1 MKVLLLEDAGS
12 VYFELLEHLSEVHFV
27 SEVLAAYQVSE
38 AMDKFENEEPD
49 FMIVDLNVSSS
60 GLKREEVDASEG
72 GRLSGWLWLKN
83 YVFPQSEEW
92 RDKVIIYSEY
102 IRILKNNVQKKEY
115 KGLKLLTKKNYSI
128 EDVLDVFRAM
138 VENKHN

>member
-138 VENKHN
+138 V